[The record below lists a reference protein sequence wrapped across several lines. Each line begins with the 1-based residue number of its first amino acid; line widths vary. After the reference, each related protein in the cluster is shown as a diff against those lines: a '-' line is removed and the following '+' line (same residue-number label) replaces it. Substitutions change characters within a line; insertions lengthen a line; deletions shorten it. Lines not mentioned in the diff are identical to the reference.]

1 MADRQALQ
9 RQLRRR
15 NGDLAQ
21 SLTDEEED
29 ESVVQQGTTEP
40 VSRDSLRDKLRQK
53 REANPNQSAAD
64 EAAITDVPE
73 IDESPEQYYLRTGEA
88 PAGYRY
94 VPSAPVSDIPEENV
108 KLERISVPLSASE
121 QTDKLFGYEKTA
133 EAYELA
139 TSDIDLM
146 KAIGS
151 DKYIEENIPKP
162 LQNFAKGV
170 ASLGDVPL
178 RTLIVAAEAIG
189 ETTQDAGEAITRA
202 VHETFTEDNKI
213 LGMTG
218 KEILPFDPKTAG
230 KKFARDLSMMVEMAE
245 AAPAVGTA
253 TGIAGAT
260 AQRAALKP
268 LKEAKES
275 AEIVA
280 KAEARKLRISKARAA
295 TADEIAEREARA
307 AKTAAA
313 NRDISDELITQF
325 EERTGKTVSD
335 TVDGHK
341 VLNPELARRA
351 GVETAEEVSQA
362 NKGTVREF
370 LTGDSNQTEAA
381 LLANMGDDIT
391 QPLLK
396 PEKLDAL
403 VATVAD
409 LKKKYPDAFDND
421 KTVIDNL
428 FELTVNKEL
437 LAGDELIDML
447 NKYNIS
453 FEDYILTVVGSGSEA
468 GKVKERSRC
477 NT

>member
-295 TADEIAEREARA
+295 TADEIAEREA
-307 AKTAAA
+307 KHVLQKLQQ
-313 NRDISDELITQF
+313 LIVTFQM
-325 EERTGKTVSD
+325 
-335 TVDGHK
+335 
-341 VLNPELARRA
+341 N
-351 GVETAEEVSQA
+351 
-362 NKGTVREF
+362 
-370 LTGDSNQTEAA
+370 
-381 LLANMGDDIT
+381 
-391 QPLLK
+391 
-396 PEKLDAL
+396 
-403 VATVAD
+403 
-409 LKKKYPDAFDND
+409 
-421 KTVIDNL
+421 
-428 FELTVNKEL
+428 
-437 LAGDELIDML
+437 
-447 NKYNIS
+447 
-453 FEDYILTVVGSGSEA
+453 
-468 GKVKERSRC
+468 
-477 NT
+477 

>member
-151 DKYIEENIPKP
+151 DKYIEENIPKLSPVLYTKP
-162 LQNFAKGV
+162 LQ
-170 ASLGDVPL
+170 
-178 RTLIVAAEAIG
+178 
-189 ETTQDAGEAITRA
+189 
-202 VHETFTEDNKI
+202 KI
-213 LGMTG
+213 
-218 KEILPFDPKTAG
+218 IRYWA
-230 KKFARDLSMMVEMAE
+230 
-245 AAPAVGTA
+245 
-253 TGIAGAT
+253 
-260 AQRAALKP
+260 
-268 LKEAKES
+268 
-275 AEIVA
+275 
-280 KAEARKLRISKARAA
+280 
-295 TADEIAEREARA
+295 
-307 AKTAAA
+307 
-313 NRDISDELITQF
+313 
-325 EERTGKTVSD
+325 
-335 TVDGHK
+335 
-341 VLNPELARRA
+341 
-351 GVETAEEVSQA
+351 
-362 NKGTVREF
+362 
-370 LTGDSNQTEAA
+370 
-381 LLANMGDDIT
+381 
-391 QPLLK
+391 
-396 PEKLDAL
+396 
-403 VATVAD
+403 
-409 LKKKYPDAFDND
+409 
-421 KTVIDNL
+421 
-428 FELTVNKEL
+428 
-437 LAGDELIDML
+437 
-447 NKYNIS
+447 
-453 FEDYILTVVGSGSEA
+453 
-468 GKVKERSRC
+468 
-477 NT
+477 